1 MVIYT
6 KRGDRGST
14 SLYDKASSQ
23 RDRVSKDSA
32 KIRTIGSLDELNSY
46 LGVVISTSE
55 DSDLN
60 SKLKEIQRNIFQIGS
75 IIAGSKLRFFANK
88 TRQLEKEIDELE
100 GKLPVLKNFILPGGT
115 ETASL
120 LQYSR
125 ALSRRAERNAVSLY
139 KNELSAKDRSSFGR
153 KPQILTYLNRL
164 SDYLFMQ
171 ARNVNH
177 KNSISEEVWV
187 GGKH

>member
-1 MVIYT
+1 
-6 KRGDRGST
+6 
-14 SLYDKASSQ
+14 
-23 RDRVSKDSA
+23 
-32 KIRTIGSLDELNSY
+32 
-46 LGVVISTSE
+46 
-55 DSDLN
+55 
-60 SKLKEIQRNIFQIGS
+60 
-75 IIAGSKLRFFANK
+75 
-88 TRQLEKEIDELE
+88 LE

-139 KNELSAKDRSSFGR
+139 KNELSAKGRSSFGR